1 MENKEILIMREVL
14 VISLYGTY
22 TRTDVICV
30 FKGTIKDA
38 NKICKEK
45 TKKSR
50 NCFYFTKKVK
60 ITSDTF

>member
-1 MENKEILIMREVL
+1 MREVL